1 MRRTR
6 RRLGLEGERGLD
18 PKPRVTGLSEGLL
31 QYVFVA
37 RCLIRTS
44 ERTGSD
50 KRAPG
55 QRQNPERSRFY
66 YGARQRLAVGF
77 NGSQRLGYAPAC
89 IYNNVSY
96 NMRILASA
104 FLSCYCCCCCVAPV
118 TSSLLILAL
127 VLQTP
132 TPGIRLQ

>member
-50 KRAPG
+50 KASVRQSG
-55 QRQNPERSRFY
+55 QAESNGRS
-66 YGARQRLAVGF
+66 AAD
-77 NGSQRLGYAPAC
+77 PD
-89 IYNNVSY
+89 
-96 NMRILASA
+96 
-104 FLSCYCCCCCVAPV
+104 
-118 TSSLLILAL
+118 
-127 VLQTP
+127 
-132 TPGIRLQ
+132 